1 VKHPLRYFVAIAS
14 VSATLA
20 LASPGFAAEPSAAA
34 KPAAAAKPVITDMQI
49 LMEKI
54 RADKKLL
61 VADNLIL
68 TEAEAKAFWPVYDAY
83 QKDLTALNKRLK
95 DLVLRYADEYSAGA
109 VADDAATKMINE
121 SIAIDVA
128 EAQLRKTYAPK
139 VQKALP
145 GWKAARYLQIESKI
159 RAAIRYELADAVPLA
174 E

>member
-1 VKHPLRYFVAIAS
+1 MKYSVKVLVAT
-14 VSATLA
+14 VSLSTVLA
-20 LASPGFAAEPSAAA
+20 AASPAYAAE
-34 KPAAAAKPVITDMQI
+34 PAAAAKPVITDMQI
-49 LMEKI
+49 LKEKI
-54 RADKKLL
+54 RADKKLI

-68 TEAEAKAFWPVYDAY
+68 TEAEAKAFWPIYDAY

-95 DLVLRYADEYSAGA
+95 DLVVRYADEYNAGVIA
-109 VADDAATKMINE
+109 NDVAAKLINE

-139 VQKALP
+139 VLKALP

-159 RAAIRYELADAVPLA
+159 RALIRYELADAVPLA